1 MLSQGSE
8 ERVATVQELQE
19 EERRIRYVRFIV
31 DFTSS
36 VIMQG
41 TLSRRETDAM
51 VSAARTKILEVFPGG
66 EHTYELVYSRR
77 FRRLLEEFACPPAP
91 RLRRR
96 SLGFQPRGGDKP
108 PCGR

>member
-1 MLSQGSE
+1 MLSHH

-31 DFTSS
+31 DFTSG

-41 TLSRRETDAM
+41 TLSRREAEAM
-51 VSAARTKILEVFPGG
+51 VSAARARIFELFPGA

-77 FRRLLEEFACPPAP
+77 FRRLLEEFARPPAP
-91 RLRRR
+91 ASLPEPITRFPTQRR
-96 SLGFQPRGGDKP
+96 
-108 PCGR
+108 

>member
-1 MLSQGSE
+1 M
-8 ERVATVQELQE
+8 ATVQELQE

-41 TLSRRETDAM
+41 TLPRREAEAM
-51 VSAARTKILEVFPGG
+51 VSAARARILELFPGG

-77 FRRLLEEFACPPAP
+77 FRRLLEEFAPPRPAP
-91 RLRRR
+91 A
-96 SLGFQPRGGDKP
+96 SLPEMITRFPTQRP
-108 PCGR
+108 

>member
-1 MLSQGSE
+1 MLSQGSKE
-8 ERVATVQELQE
+8 EHVATVQELQE

-41 TLSRRETDAM
+41 TLSRREADAM
-51 VSAARTKILEVFPGG
+51 VSAARARILELFPGG

-77 FRRLLEEFACPPAP
+77 FRRLLEEFARPLAP
-91 RLRRR
+91 TTA
-96 SLGFQPRGGDKP
+96 GVTQPRGGDKP

>member
-1 MLSQGSE
+1 MLSHH

-31 DFTSS
+31 DFTSG

-41 TLSRRETDAM
+41 TLSRREAEAM
-51 VSAARTKILEVFPGG
+51 VSAARARILELFSGA

-77 FRRLLEEFACPPAP
+77 FRRLLEEFARPPAP
-91 RLRRR
+91 ASLPEPITRFPTQRR
-96 SLGFQPRGGDKP
+96 
-108 PCGR
+108 